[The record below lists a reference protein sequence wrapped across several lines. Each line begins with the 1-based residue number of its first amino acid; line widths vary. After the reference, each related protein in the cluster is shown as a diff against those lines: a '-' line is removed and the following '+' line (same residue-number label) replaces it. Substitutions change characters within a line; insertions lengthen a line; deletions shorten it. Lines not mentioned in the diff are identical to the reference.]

1 MLTVDTSA
9 SGEEVVRLELN
20 VVVANLSPSLP
31 KTLDVHTV
39 ADYYLKKYP
48 SVLTNKTYKE
58 FEIRMSPEV
67 E

>member
-1 MLTVDTSA
+1 MKADSALSVDTNA

-39 ADYYLKKYP
+39 
-48 SVLTNKTYKE
+48 
-58 FEIRMSPEV
+58 
-67 E
+67 